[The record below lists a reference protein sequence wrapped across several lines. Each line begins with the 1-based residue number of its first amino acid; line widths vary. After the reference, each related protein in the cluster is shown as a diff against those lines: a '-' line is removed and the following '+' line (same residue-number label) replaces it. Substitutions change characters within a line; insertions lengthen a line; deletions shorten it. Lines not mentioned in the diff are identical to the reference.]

1 MVKKMNKTSK
11 SEFNLITFFHGIM
24 MGAADAVPGVSGG
37 TIALILGIYS
47 KFIGSISNCLYFV
60 KNKFPTQSKDTFISS
75 FTFLST
81 LAIGMLFSYYF
92 VTKLLVDSI
101 F

>member
-1 MVKKMNKTSK
+1 MNKNSK

-47 KFIGSISNCLYFV
+47 KFIESISNCLYFV
-60 KNKFPTQSKDTFISS
+60 KNNNSQKNNDNIKVIIIIHIISH
-75 FTFLST
+75 FNRLGT
-81 LAIGMLFSYYF
+81 
-92 VTKLLVDSI
+92 
-101 F
+101 

>member
-1 MVKKMNKTSK
+1 MVKKMNKNSK

-47 KFIGSISNCLYFV
+47 KFISLY
-60 KNKFPTQSKDTFISS
+60 
-75 FTFLST
+75 ST
-81 LAIGMLFSYYF
+81 VG
-92 VTKLLVDSI
+92 K
-101 F
+101 

>member
-1 MVKKMNKTSK
+1 MNKNSK

-47 KFIGSISNCLYFV
+47 KFIVGKVTNLA
-60 KNKFPTQSKDTFISS
+60 
-75 FTFLST
+75 LSD
-81 LAIGMLFSYYF
+81 
-92 VTKLLVDSI
+92 KW
-101 F
+101 